1 MHWTGY
7 LTNRSTKEVIW
18 HAGEPTFYG
27 TADGEDSAN
36 YTDECLRMDLAAGQ
50 RVVAAL
56 RNESPFDDGLTGY
69 GGSPE
74 LKKAL
79 GAVRSCNK
87 RVNTVKPGWMDWLWK
102 RLKEASTPPPPVART
117 PGMPSVPRPASKKP
131 KSCRKC
137 WVPGCSR
144 TPSCI
149 GWKLLLQTRLPGVTR
164 SDLSALLEKCR
175 KTKGKSVSY
184 LFNFQ

>member
-1 MHWTGY
+1 VIQP
-7 LTNRSTKEVIW
+7 STELPM
-18 HAGEPTFYG
+18 ER
-27 TADGEDSAN
+27 TAQ
-36 YTDECLRMDLAAGQ
+36 TTHVCLQMDLAAGK

-56 RNESPFDDGLTGY
+56 RNESPLDNGLTGY

-102 RLKEASTPPPPVART
+102 RLKEASTPAPVARR
-117 PGMPSVPRPASKKP
+117 PSVPGPASKKP

-144 TPSCI
+144 TSSCII
-149 GWKLLLQTRLPGVTR
+149 GWKLLKTRLPGVTQ
-164 SDLSALLEKCR
+164 SALSAVLEECK
-175 KTKGKSVSY
+175 KTNGDSVLY
-184 LFNFQ
+184 LQLPVVP

>member
-7 LTNRSTKEVIW
+7 LANRATKEVVW
-18 HAGEPTFYG
+18 HAGDPTFYG

-36 YTDECLRMDLAAGQ
+36 YTDVCLQMDLAAGK

-56 RNESPFDDGLTGY
+56 RNESTLDDGLTGY

-79 GAVRSCNK
+79 GVVRSCNK
-87 RVNTVKPGWMDWLWK
+87 PGGKPPEWMQWLSTK
-102 RLKEASTPPPPVART
+102 LKEASTPPPPVART
-117 PGMPSVPRPASKKP
+117 PRMPSVPRPASKKP

-149 GWKLLLQTRLPGVTR
+149 GWKLLQTRLPGVTR
-164 SDLSALLEKCR
+164 SDLSALLDKCK
-175 KTKGKSVSY
+175 KTKGNSVSY
-184 LFNFQ
+184 LYNFQ